1 MKQLTRR
8 QLRRIILEAVRGPR
22 SGAFILDPDLPGE
35 QVDEPLSADGLA
47 ARLRNVPDPKKKWPI
62 PSSLGLD
69 EFLDSPDIASRRQAL
84 DMGETI
90 MDYPHGSIETAER
103 EAEEHQAHA
112 QDTRDYSLTQLQID
126 DRLKE
131 VVGKEIYLAVV
142 GRYGRQVIYR
152 ENPSDRYFTLLISHD
167 DLRDMTIKLYTNR
180 PWADEESMVWDNSY
194 DHDEFLKTL
203 YFKVI
208 PKIVNAAKKVM
219 IRERDLDT
227 WSLGTYQGRGNGHA
241 LTPWAQRLVDK
252 GKLVVTQVK

>member
-1 MKQLTRR
+1 MRVTRR

-131 VVGKEIYLAVV
+131 VVGKEIYLD
-142 GRYGRQVIYR
+142 GRHGRQVIYR
-152 ENPSDRYFTLLISHD
+152 EDPSDQYFTLLISHD
-167 DLRDMTIKLYTNR
+167 DLRDITIKLYTNR

-208 PKIVNAAKKVM
+208 PKIVNAAKKVT
-219 IRERDLDT
+219 ISESDLDT
-227 WSLGTYQGRGNGHA
+227 WSLGTYQGRGNGYT